1 MHCEVFSR
9 THVVKSIQ
17 SSKEIA
23 HRHPIVFVRL
33 VSVLLMILRRWPTP
47 CPMLESKKEYMILA
61 KSQPINPPYE
71 TGRYVSFSGNC
82 D

>member
-1 MHCEVFSR
+1 M
-9 THVVKSIQ
+9 
-17 SSKEIA
+17 
-23 HRHPIVFVRL
+23 L

-47 CPMLESKKEYMILA
+47 SYPMLESKKEYMILA
-61 KSQPINPPYE
+61 KSQPINPPYK